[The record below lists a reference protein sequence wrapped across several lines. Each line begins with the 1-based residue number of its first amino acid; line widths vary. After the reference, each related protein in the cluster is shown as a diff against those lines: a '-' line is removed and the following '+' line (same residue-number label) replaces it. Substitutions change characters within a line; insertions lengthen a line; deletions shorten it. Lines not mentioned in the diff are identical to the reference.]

1 MTTLT
6 RMNKTAVTSNSVQF
20 VEQEFAKPAT
30 PSEEMA
36 SSLYWANVLNAK
48 IIQMDESENL
58 ASNKTKQTKRRI
70 YWWM

>member
-1 MTTLT
+1 MTIST
-6 RMNKTAVTSNSVQF
+6 RMNKTATISNSVQF

-30 PSEEMA
+30 PSEETT
-36 SSLYWANVLNAK
+36 SSIYWANVLNAK
-48 IIQMDESENL
+48 TIRMDESENL